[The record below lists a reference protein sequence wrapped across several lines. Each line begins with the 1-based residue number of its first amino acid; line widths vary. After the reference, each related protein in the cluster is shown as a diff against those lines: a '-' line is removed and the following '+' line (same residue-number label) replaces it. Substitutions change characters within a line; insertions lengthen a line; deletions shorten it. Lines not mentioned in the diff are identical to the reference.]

1 MKKDIAVKLYDVDI
15 FQHLDIKTDKGKDSL
30 LHERI
35 MLKRIKKSWGVNLI
49 ETDKDTDAK
58 CDGIVEK
65 NKRLRAIYESKCRDM
80 NYMQLCKWGS
90 WLVTN
95 QKILDCQIMS
105 KMLRVP
111 FIGFLYLIPDEMI
124 FYWKITNKIG
134 DFNFEYEVR
143 KTETQKTVN
152 GGKIIRGNAFL
163 PYKYAYEII

>member
-1 MKKDIAVKLYDVDI
+1 MAVNQYDVDI

-58 CDGIVEK
+58 CDGVVAK
-65 NKRLRAIYESKCRDM
+65 NDRLIAIYESKCRDM

-111 FIGFLYLIPDEMI
+111 FIGFLYLIPD
-124 FYWKITNKIG
+124 
-134 DFNFEYEVR
+134 
-143 KTETQKTVN
+143 
-152 GGKIIRGNAFL
+152 
-163 PYKYAYEII
+163 

>member
-1 MKKDIAVKLYDVDI
+1 
-15 FQHLDIKTDKGKDSL
+15 
-30 LHERI
+30 
-35 MLKRIKKSWGVNLI
+35 MLKRIEKSWGVNLI
-49 ETDKDTDAK
+49 ETDKNTDAK

-65 NKRLRAIYESKCRDM
+65 DNRLRAIYESKCRDM

-152 GGKIIRGNAFL
+152 GGKIIRENAYL